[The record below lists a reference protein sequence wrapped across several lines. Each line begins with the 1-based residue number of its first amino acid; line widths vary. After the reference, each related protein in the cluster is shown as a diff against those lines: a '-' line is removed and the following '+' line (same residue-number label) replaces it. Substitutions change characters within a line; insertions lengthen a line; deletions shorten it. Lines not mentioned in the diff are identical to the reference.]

1 MVRALVAG
9 RGRADGLRAWASLCA
24 VAIEGGGYGGG
35 GGEGDGGNFCS
46 TLRTSSSLS
55 LFGRDRRERRRMND
69 A

>member
-35 GGEGDGGNFCS
+35 GRGEF
-46 TLRTSSSLS
+46 LFHPPYVFLSLS
-55 LFGRDRRERRRMND
+55 LRSGSAGEKADE
-69 A
+69 

>member
-35 GGEGDGGNFCS
+35 GGGGGRGEF
-46 TLRTSSSLS
+46 LFHPPYFFLSLS
-55 LFGRDRRERRRMND
+55 LRSGSAGEKADE
-69 A
+69 